1 MILLTRVCE
10 LNIFEKIGHT
20 WQTWQTSWQWSQSH
34 KRVAFRRRSHSL
46 VRVAMAV
53 VALVAVVAVTIAGFV
68 AGPVA
73 RESPP
78 MLVVVMVV
86 RVLVGSVGSV
96 GIYKGLPAPKSCDG
110 KALDLWW
117 LMMMKPHKNGKRCWQ
132 IVWLDHNP
140 SWEHMNFWSFQ
151 TTGSLRPQRCTG
163 NTPVGRC
170 SFSFLQVAST
180 KFR

>member
-1 MILLTRVCE
+1 
-10 LNIFEKIGHT
+10 
-20 WQTWQTSWQWSQSH
+20 
-34 KRVAFRRRSHSL
+34 
-46 VRVAMAV
+46 MAV

-96 GIYKGLPAPKSCDG
+96 GIYKGL
-110 KALDLWW
+110 
-117 LMMMKPHKNGKRCWQ
+117 
-132 IVWLDHNP
+132 
-140 SWEHMNFWSFQ
+140 
-151 TTGSLRPQRCTG
+151 RPQRCTG

-170 SFSFLQVAST
+170 SFSFLHGSLAQLIAIIKGEEDSAILPVI
-180 KFR
+180 RRLR